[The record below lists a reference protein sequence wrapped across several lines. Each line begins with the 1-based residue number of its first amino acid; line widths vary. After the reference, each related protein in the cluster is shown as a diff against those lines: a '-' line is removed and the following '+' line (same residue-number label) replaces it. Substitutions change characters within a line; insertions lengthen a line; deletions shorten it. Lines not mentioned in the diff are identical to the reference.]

1 MGRLFHRFL
10 IRFVVATRISL
21 CIESLFFAFLLGFTL
36 KDNGVS
42 LLLCL
47 AGGIALIL
55 LIKVLFRFRLGYF
68 LVSAAFSAFW
78 AMAFSSG
85 WLRDGNWLIGGG
97 IALVIFA
104 ACLYG
109 HKLNYEEEKNREDE

>member
-1 MGRLFHRFL
+1 MRNKSLFDGYKEL
-10 IRFVVATRISL
+10 KIVN
-21 CIESLFFAFLLGFTL
+21 IESLFFAFLLGFTL

-42 LLLCL
+42 LPLCL

-55 LIKVLFRFRLGYF
+55 MIKVLFRFRLGYF

-97 IALVIFA
+97 IALVIFT

>member
-1 MGRLFHRFL
+1 MRNKSLFDGYKEL
-10 IRFVVATRISL
+10 KIVN
-21 CIESLFFAFLLGFTL
+21 IESLFFAFLLGFTL

-55 LIKVLFRFRLGYF
+55 MIKVLFRFRLGYF

-78 AMAFSSG
+78 IISVST
-85 WLRDGNWLIGGG
+85 L
-97 IALVIFA
+97 
-104 ACLYG
+104 
-109 HKLNYEEEKNREDE
+109 K